1 MQLWFQVAVRNER
14 FDYQCKLNYNCQDMH
29 YMSWLYSVV
38 SFPYRIRQYIHRKHI
53 YSSFTAIGKRYNI
66 MPGSLILLSD
76 GSNAKDIELGEF
88 VTLYGTL
95 QSQHHGKIR
104 MGSYT
109 RLGKNSII
117 RCVDRVVVGDYTAIA
132 DHVVI
137 SDNGNHPIDPV
148 FRRKMKEDAL
158 DGDMRL
164 WKHSDH
170 APVTIGENVWV
181 CEGARINRGV
191 TIGDNAIIAAGAI
204 VTKDVPANTIAAG
217 IPAKVIRS
225 F

>member
-1 MQLWFQVAVRNER
+1 MKLIYYIFTLPSR
-14 FDYQCKLNYNCQDMH
+14 F
-29 YMSWLYSVV
+29 
-38 SFPYRIRQYIHRKHI
+38 RQYIHRRHI
-53 YSSFTAIGKRYNI
+53 RRLFTALGTRYNI
-66 MPGSLILLSD
+66 EPGCQILLND
-76 GSNAKDIELGEF
+76 GSTPKDIELGEY
-88 VTLYGTL
+88 VTLYGTI
-95 QSQHHGKIR
+95 QSQSGGKVK
-104 MGSYT
+104 MGDYT
-109 RLGKNSII
+109 RIGRGSSI
-117 RCVDRVVVGDYTAIA
+117 RCLENIVIGSYTAIA
-132 DHVVI
+132 DKVVI

-170 APVTIGENVWV
+170 LPIVIGENVWV

-204 VTKDVPANTIAAG
+204 VTKDVPANSIVAG
-217 IPAKVIRS
+217 IPAKVIKT

>member
-14 FDYQCKLNYNCQDMH
+14 FDYQCKPNYNCQDMH

-38 SFPYRIRQYIHRKHI
+38 SFHYRIRQYIYRKHI

>member
-53 YSSFTAIGKRYNI
+53 YSSFTAMGKRYNI

>member
-14 FDYQCKLNYNCQDMH
+14 FDYQCKPNYNCQDMH

-38 SFPYRIRQYIHRKHI
+38 SFHYRIRQYIHRKHI

>member
-1 MQLWFQVAVRNER
+1 
-14 FDYQCKLNYNCQDMH
+14 MH

-53 YSSFTAIGKRYNI
+53 YSSFTAMGKRYNI

>member
-1 MQLWFQVAVRNER
+1 
-14 FDYQCKLNYNCQDMH
+14 
-29 YMSWLYSVV
+29 MSLFYSIT
-38 SFPYRIRQYIHRKHI
+38 SFPYRFRQYIHRKHI
-53 YSSFTAIGKRYNI
+53 RSSFTALGKRYNI

-76 GSNAKDIELGEF
+76 GSVATDIELGEY

-95 QSQHHGKIR
+95 QSQHHGKII
-104 MGSYT
+104 MGNYT
-109 RLGKNSII
+109 RLGKNSNI
-117 RCVDRVVVGDYTAIA
+117 RCVNKVVIGDYTAIA
-132 DHVVI
+132 NNVVI

-170 APVTIGENVWV
+170 APVIIGENVWV

-204 VTKDVPANTIAAG
+204 VTKDIPANTIAAG

-225 F
+225 I

>member
-1 MQLWFQVAVRNER
+1 M
-14 FDYQCKLNYNCQDMH
+14 KI
-29 YMSWLYSVV
+29 LYYI
-38 SFPYRIRQYIHRKHI
+38 FTIPGKIRQFIHRKHVMA
-53 YSSFTAIGKRYNI
+53 SFTPKGIRYNI
-66 MPGSLILLSD
+66 EPGSLILLSD
-76 GSNAKDIELGEF
+76 GSTPGDIELGEY
-88 VTLYGTL
+88 VTLYGTI
-95 QSQHHGKIR
+95 QSQSGGKVK
-104 MGSYT
+104 MGDFT
-109 RLGKNSII
+109 RIGRGSII
-117 RCVDRVVVGDYTAIA
+117 RCLEKVTIGSYTAIA
-132 DHVVI
+132 DGVVI

-170 APVTIGENVWV
+170 APIIIGENVWV

-204 VTKDVPANTIAAG
+204 VTKDVPANSIVAG
-217 IPAKVIRS
+217 IPARVIKT